1 VNLHPKNHRYP
12 KIFLSPFRV
21 NQCIVD
27 HIQVIHY
34 ASLLLH
40 FQHPVHVVLL
50 VVQVDDPGTQTENRH
65 ALLDLDS
72 SKGEDPYYSS
82 SRLNIQSNYGPDDSD
97 KTVGLNKNKNAVGSF
112 ESSVSDGS
120 GRCEKDDG

>member
-1 VNLHPKNHRYP
+1 M
-12 KIFLSPFRV
+12 
-21 NQCIVD
+21 
-27 HIQVIHY
+27 QVIHY

-72 SKGEDPYYSS
+72 SKGENLHYSS
-82 SRLNIQSNYGPDDSD
+82 SRLNIQSNYGPD
-97 KTVGLNKNKNAVGSF
+97 KKAGLNKNKNAVGSF

-120 GRCEKDDG
+120 SR